1 MFRTTAT
8 NEHGK
13 KEEIGVSAVFVDP
26 RRRVF
31 ALCTVR
37 HEGVSKWSSPPEV
50 CSAAR
55 LLLCTDAVKII
66 TGPKAPPVALEL
78 QIVREYIQQAGGKKD
93 YHRESKFFDQF
104 WKWHTGG
111 RTKRRLDEAFTTPS
125 PSTSTSKKS
134 SSKQGALVPTTAGE
148 RLSASKQVP
157 PTVERPS
164 ASKEGALVPTTGSPA
179 KLSGFSLSEFS
190 SSLVT
195 NLSTAVSGLFDQRTG
210 VGEDRQHRA
219 FQENLGRVAKQNQA
233 EMDRVA
239 KRNQLDMDR
248 AVAAHE
254 KITLQSSNQI
264 TQLTEA
270 ADRSRVQTENERE
283 RAAKD
288 LAKERENRDNER
300 ARMTDAVKQ
309 ERDNRD
315 NEREKTSDAS
325 KKERDDHEKEREKER
340 ERSEKIQERYT
351 QFMMASLMSQQQF
364 QHNLLGSI
372 MYHPGTAPADPSYQ
386 RHLQHGNAFVHATP
400 AAPAA
405 DQHQLLL
412 QAPAAPA
419 ADQSQLLLQAPATL
433 AAPAAPTASSA
444 AAPAIAMS
452 TATPATLA
460 NAKMEKLMVK
470 LATWLDDNCVGY
482 DADVLKLLVGE
493 QIGEGDDLLMFD
505 EKEWTEF
512 GFKGF
517 ALKKLAKLK
526 REQK

>member
-1 MFRTTAT
+1 MAGNVESRLIPGNVFRTTAT

-37 HEGVSKWSSPPEV
+37 QEGVSKWSSPPEV

-55 LLLCTDAVKII
+55 LLCTDAVKEI

-134 SSKQGALVPTTAGE
+134 S
-148 RLSASKQVP
+148 
-157 PTVERPS
+157 
-164 ASKEGALVPTTGSPA
+164 SKEGALVPTTGSPA

-270 ADRSRVQTENERE
+270 ADRSRVQTESERE

-364 QHNLLGSI
+364 QHNLLGS
-372 MYHPGTAPADPSYQ
+372 MYHPGTAPAAPPYQ

-405 DQHQLLL
+405 DQPQLLL

-517 ALKKLAKLK
+517 ALKKLTKLK
-526 REQK
+526 QAQK

>member
-13 KEEIGVSAVFVDP
+13 KEEIGVSAVFVDT

-37 HEGVSKWSSPPEV
+37 QEGVSKWSSPPEV

-55 LLLCTDAVKII
+55 LLCTDAVKEI

-78 QIVREYIQQAGGKKD
+78 QIVREYIKQAGGKKD
-93 YHRESKFFDQF
+93 YHRNSKFFDQF

-134 SSKQGALVPTTAGE
+134 SSKQGALVPTTGE

-219 FQENLGRVAKQNQA
+219 FQENLGRVVKQNQA

-340 ERSEKIQERYT
+340 ERSEKERAVYT
-351 QFMMASLMSQQQF
+351 QFLMASMVSQQQF
-364 QHNLLGSI
+364 QYNLLGS
-372 MYHPGTAPADPSYQ
+372 MYHHGTAPAAPSYQ
-386 RHLQHGNAFVHATP
+386 RYVQHGNASVHATP

-405 DQHQLLL
+405 DQPQLLL

-470 LATWLDDNCVGY
+470 LATWLDENFVGY
-482 DADVLKLLVGE
+482 DEDVLKLLVGE

-526 REQK
+526 RAQK

>member
-1 MFRTTAT
+1 M
-8 NEHGK
+8 
-13 KEEIGVSAVFVDP
+13 
-26 RRRVF
+26 
-31 ALCTVR
+31 
-37 HEGVSKWSSPPEV
+37 
-50 CSAAR
+50 
-55 LLLCTDAVKII
+55 KI
-66 TGPKAPPVALEL
+66 
-78 QIVREYIQQAGGKKD
+78 
-93 YHRESKFFDQF
+93 
-104 WKWHTGG
+104 
-111 RTKRRLDEAFTTPS
+111 
-125 PSTSTSKKS
+125 
-134 SSKQGALVPTTAGE
+134 
-148 RLSASKQVP
+148 
-157 PTVERPS
+157 
-164 ASKEGALVPTTGSPA
+164 
-179 KLSGFSLSEFS
+179 
-190 SSLVT
+190 
-195 NLSTAVSGLFDQRTG
+195 
-210 VGEDRQHRA
+210 
-219 FQENLGRVAKQNQA
+219 
-233 EMDRVA
+233 
-239 KRNQLDMDR
+239 
-248 AVAAHE
+248 
-254 KITLQSSNQI
+254 ITLQSSNQI

-270 ADRSRVQTENERE
+270 AAKQDSERE

-300 ARMTDAVKQ
+300 AKMTDAVKQ

-325 KKERDDHEKEREKER
+325 KKERDDHEKDREKER
-340 ERSEKIQERYT
+340 DRSEKIQERYT

-364 QHNLLGSI
+364 QHNLLGS
-372 MYHPGTAPADPSYQ
+372 MYHPGTAPAAPPYQ

-405 DQHQLLL
+405 DQPQLLL

-419 ADQSQLLLQAPATL
+419 ADQSQLLLKAPATL

-517 ALKKLAKLK
+517 ALKKLTKLK
-526 REQK
+526 QAQK